1 MCCFFLLHGVV
12 LSLASNDV
20 RSPFLPL
27 RRATILRIVPS
38 FGSRMI
44 HVRRP
49 AFCVPIVTFRLD
61 RPAHHPVLLL
71 QPEAGAAGLL
81 SQPD

>member
-1 MCCFFLLHGVV
+1 MKFFLLFHGVV
-12 LSLASNDV
+12 LSLASKEV

-38 FGSRMI
+38 LGSRII
-44 HVRRP
+44 HVRLP

-61 RPAHHPVLLL
+61 RPAHV
-71 QPEAGAAGLL
+71 
-81 SQPD
+81 